1 MTHRPIVGY
10 RSLKGMSVRE
20 IHDDIVA
27 ILGPDAFD
35 DADQLFATVEGVLE
49 GT

>member
-1 MTHRPIVGY
+1 MVAY
-10 RSLKGMSVRE
+10 LSLKGIPASE

-35 DADQLFATVEGVLE
+35 DADQLLAGVEGVLKGIE
-49 GT
+49 K